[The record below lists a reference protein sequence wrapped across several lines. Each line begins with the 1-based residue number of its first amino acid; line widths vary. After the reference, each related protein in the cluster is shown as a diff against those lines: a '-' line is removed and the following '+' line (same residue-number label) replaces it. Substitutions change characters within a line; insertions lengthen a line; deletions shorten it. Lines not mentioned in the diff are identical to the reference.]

1 MTINP
6 ASMIPI
12 SNHPAFYPIALALLL
27 LATNTPAQKSKP
39 AAADFFPLRVD
50 DSWTY
55 RNTSDDSRFTLKV
68 LKEEKQ
74 GDGSTRYLVEMMAG
88 VQVHRYF
95 SKPEGW
101 VLLHFEQYPEHP
113 GLEAKYE
120 PPKRYLQNPLVPGFK
135 WQWNGKDYTQQEF
148 AEDNT
153 VAEFEDVTVPAGKFR
168 AIKLVSQVTGASSP
182 MTRTYWY
189 AEGVGLIKTTT
200 EAKTM
205 QYGSELVHY
214 SFKKTDKK

>member
-1 MTINP
+1 
-6 ASMIPI
+6 MIPV
-12 SNHPAFYPIALALLL
+12 SVRLSLFAIALALLGPAL
-27 LATNTPAQKSKP
+27 KATGEEAKSP
-39 AAADFFPLRVD
+39 AADFFPLRVD
-50 DSWTY
+50 YSWRY
-55 RNTSDDSRFTLKV
+55 RNTSDDSQFTYKV
-68 LKEEKQ
+68 LKETKEP
-74 GDGSTRYLVEMMAG
+74 DGSIRYLVEMLAG

-101 VLLHFEQYPEHP
+101 VLLHFEQYPEHQ

-120 PPKRYLQNPLVPGFK
+120 PPKQYLQNPLVPGFK
-135 WQWNGKDYTQQEF
+135 WKWNGKDYTQQEW

-153 VAEFEDVTVPAGKFR
+153 VAEFEEVTVPAGKFR
-168 AIKLVSQVTGASSP
+168 AMKLISLVTGAAHP

-205 QYGSELVHY
+205 SYGSELVDY
-214 SFKKTDKK
+214 SFKKEDKK

>member
-1 MTINP
+1 
-6 ASMIPI
+6 MIAI
-12 SNHPAFYPIALALLL
+12 SNRRPFYAIAFALFLV
-27 LATNTPAQKSKP
+27 ATSIPAQKPTP

-55 RNTSDDSRFTLKV
+55 RNIGDDSRFTLKV

-74 GDGSTRYLVEMMAG
+74 GDGSIRYLVEMMAG

-101 VLLHFEQYPEHP
+101 VLLHFEQYPEHQ

-120 PPKRYLQNPLVPGFK
+120 PPKKYLQNPLVPGFK
-135 WQWNGKDYTQQEF
+135 WKWNGKDYTQQEF

-153 VAEFEDVTVPAGKFR
+153 VADFEEITVPAGKFR
-168 AIKLVSQVTGASSP
+168 AMKLVSYVTGASSP

-189 AEGVGLIKTTT
+189 ADGVGLIKATT

-205 QYGSELVHY
+205 SYGSELVEY
-214 SFKKTDKK
+214 SFKKADKK

>member
-1 MTINP
+1 
-6 ASMIPI
+6 MIPI
-12 SNHPAFYPIALALLL
+12 SNRRPFYTIAFALLL
-27 LATNTPAQKSKP
+27 VATNIPAQKPTP
-39 AAADFFPLRVD
+39 AAADFFPLRVN

-68 LKEEKQ
+68 LSEEKQ
-74 GDGSTRYLVEMMAG
+74 GDGSSRYLVEMLAG
-88 VQVHRYF
+88 VKVHRFF

-113 GLEAKYE
+113 GLEVKYE
-120 PPKRYLQNPLVPGFK
+120 PPKQYLQNPLVAGFK

-148 AEDNT
+148 AEDNK
-153 VAEFEDVTVPAGKFR
+153 VAGFETVTVRAGKFR
-168 AIKLVSQVTGASSP
+168 AIKLVSLVTGASSP

-189 AEGVGLIKTTT
+189 ADGVGLIKTTT

-205 QYGSELVHY
+205 KYGSELVDY
-214 SFKKTDKK
+214 SFKKAAKK

>member
-1 MTINP
+1 MPNNRT
-6 ASMIPI
+6 
-12 SNHPAFYPIALALLL
+12 FCTIALALLWG
-27 LATNTPAQKSKP
+27 ATNTTGQKSIP
-39 AAADFFPLRVD
+39 AAADYFPLRVN

-74 GDGSTRYLVEMMAG
+74 EDGSVRYLMEMLAG

-95 SKPEGW
+95 SKPDGW
-101 VLLHFEQYPEHP
+101 VLLHFEQYPEHQ

-120 PPKRYLQNPLVPGFK
+120 PPKQYLQNPLVAGFK
-135 WQWNGKDYTQQEF
+135 WKWNGKDYTQQEF
-148 AEDNT
+148 AEDNRVAGFET
-153 VAEFEDVTVPAGKFR
+153 VKVPAGKFR
-168 AIKLVSQVTGASSP
+168 AMKLVSQVTGASNP

-189 AEGVGLIKTTT
+189 VDGVGLIKTTT

-205 QYGSELVHY
+205 KYGSELVDY
-214 SFKKTDKK
+214 SFKKAAKK